1 MPRRVFQVYATNEA
15 DARDMA
21 ERRARDARLRVL
33 MVDEVIELEP
43 QKLGLRPFVVW
54 LSVSDR

>member
-33 MVDEVIELEP
+33 VVDEVIELEP